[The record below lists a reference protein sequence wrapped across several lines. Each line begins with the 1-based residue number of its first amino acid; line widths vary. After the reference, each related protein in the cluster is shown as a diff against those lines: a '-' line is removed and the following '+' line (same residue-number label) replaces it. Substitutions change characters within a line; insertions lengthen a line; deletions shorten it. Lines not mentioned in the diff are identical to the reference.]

1 MSGVRAQIPSV
12 GLSQINLETFYGLRV
27 HVSGVNTAKFSHFL
41 RAYSFRW
48 ILSDVFVSFCLP

>member
-12 GLSQINLETFYGLRV
+12 GLSQINLETFYGLR
-27 HVSGVNTAKFSHFL
+27 A
-41 RAYSFRW
+41 FRW